1 MALSPWL
8 LANVSALVLASWLFL
23 RTNRDA
29 PPGLR
34 VAYVRALP
42 FTVLGALGVDYA
54 LAVLGY
60 AVSGGSGEPPRP
72 FGVMAYGA
80 LFGLGGAFALFARR
94 RGFSVYESLDRITA
108 PLALLV
114 AVGRLGCTWTG
125 CEHGRPTGTW
135 LGVVYDRTS
144 PHFDELVREG
154 LVPAFATRSVPLHPA
169 MLYEAAFALG
179 ACFLALA
186 LRPRPTTRRGGVF
199 FAGTLVYAGGRIVS
213 ELFRA
218 DARAATFTTGQ
229 AMSVFVVALAMSLAL
244 RETDRRSS
252 VTQQRGDA
260 EPWPSSPPSPR

>member
-8 LANVSALVLASWLFL
+8 LANVSALLLASWLFL

-54 LAVLGY
+54 LALLGY
-60 AVSGGSGEPPRP
+60 ALSGGSGEPPRA

-94 RGFSVYESLDRITA
+94 RGLSVYDALDRITA

-114 AVGRLGCTWTG
+114 AVGRLGCTWAG

-144 PHFDELVREG
+144 PHFAELVREG
-154 LVPAFATRSVPLHPA
+154 LVPAFATCSVPLHPA
-169 MLYEAAFALG
+169 TLYEAAFALG
-179 ACFLALA
+179 ACALALA

-229 AMSVFVVALAMSLAL
+229 AMSVFVVALALSLAL
-244 RETDRRSS
+244 RETDRRSD
-252 VTQQRGDA
+252 VTQNRGDGEA
-260 EPWPSSPPSPR
+260 WPSSPPSPR